1 MAICNIFETPGRTR
15 DELERL
21 EAHLRST
28 GPIPPE
34 GCRIVLI
41 GLERAIT
48 VWDAEEDRDS
58 FVTKRL
64 RPAYDA
70 MGLSLDGLERKQFE
84 VETLV
89 AGDLVGAAS

>member
-1 MAICNIFETPGRTR
+1 MAICNIFETGHTR
-15 DELERL
+15 DELKRV

-34 GCRIVLI
+34 GCQLVLI

-48 VWDAEEDRDS
+48 VWDSEADCDA
-58 FVTKRL
+58 FVSGRL
-64 RPAYDA
+64 RAAYDA
-70 MGLSLDGLERKQFE
+70 TGLSLDTLERTQFE